1 MTAAN
6 IMAGF
11 AAILSATEGRLE
23 IAVYLLYLAVWLDM
37 ADGRLARHFKAT
49 SRLGMELDSLS
60 DALSF
65 GAAPAFL
72 AYRASLHE
80 LGAVGMLV
88 AIAYL
93 LAAVFRL
100 GRYNV
105 LSDYEAKSGR
115 TMGLPVPAA
124 AGYLMAIA
132 LMRDQIPPVA
142 SAVVVLL
149 MAVSMVSTVRLP
161 EFKGGSI
168 VTALLSI
175 GLLTYTALVIWPSWT
190 TVAVWNVWNL
200 VIFLAARREDRGGV
214 AVADRGSRIETG

>member
-1 MTAAN
+1 VTAAN
-6 IMAGF
+6 IVAGF

-23 IAVYLLYLAVWLDM
+23 VAVYLLYLAVWLDM

-49 SRLGMELDSLS
+49 SRLGLELDSLS

-105 LSDYEAKSGR
+105 LADYETKSGR

-132 LMRDQIPPVA
+132 LLREQIPPIA
-142 SAVVVLL
+142 SAIVVLL
-149 MAVSMVSTVRLP
+149 MAVSMASTVRLP
-161 EFKGGSI
+161 EFKGGSM
-168 VTALLSI
+168 VTAMLFI
-175 GLLTYTALVIWPSWT
+175 GLLTYTALVVWPSWT
-190 TVAVWNVWNL
+190 TVAVWNIWNV

-214 AVADRGSRIETG
+214 TAAEHESGVEAG